1 MDFLTTTTHAHITSW
16 VIMIVLFAVA
26 FSKYSKGTHMALRL
40 FYVLAIF
47 TGVALYLQYRA
58 TFEYDIKFTFAILTI
73 GMMEMVLGKK
83 QKGKPAGVF
92 LALLVVFALV
102 TIFYGF
108 KLPAGFAFFG

>member
-16 VIMIVLFAVA
+16 VVMIVLFAVA
-26 FSKYSKGTHMALRL
+26 FSKYSKGVHMALRL

-47 TGVALYLQYRA
+47 TGVALYLVARTY
-58 TFEYDIKFTFAILTI
+58 EHDIKFTFAILTI

-102 TIFYGF
+102 TIFYGL
-108 KLPAGFAFFG
+108 KLPMGMDFF